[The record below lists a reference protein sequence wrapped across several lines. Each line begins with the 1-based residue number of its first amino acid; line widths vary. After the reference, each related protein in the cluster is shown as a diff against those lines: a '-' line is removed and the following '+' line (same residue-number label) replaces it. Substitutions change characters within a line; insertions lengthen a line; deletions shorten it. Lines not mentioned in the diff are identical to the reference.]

1 MSLSTIDGTVPSK
14 SPISLSH
21 PLRPVLVTVFAL
33 KFAVASLL
41 VASACLAP
49 SVSAES
55 RYSVSD

>member
-1 MSLSTIDGTVPSK
+1 MNLSTIDGPVPTER
-14 SPISLSH
+14 SPSRAH

-49 SVSAES
+49 SVGAES

>member
-1 MSLSTIDGTVPSK
+1 MSLSTIDGPAPTDGK
-14 SPISLSH
+14 MSLSH

-49 SVSAES
+49 SVGAES